1 MAINKNFV
9 IKNGLE
15 VNTNVLVAAAAESQV
30 GVGTTRPYYKLH
42 VGGGEGN
49 RGGIGATDITITGI
63 ATIGVAN
70 SDSGAFRVLGIS
82 TFQGDLDLLG
92 SAGVSTVRWDASKD
106 GLIFQD
112 NATARFGTGEDLRIW
127 HDGTNSYISDQ
138 GDGSL
143 IIYGTDET
151 LAVFTDDG
159 SVQLYNNDTK
169 VFETTGLGVTTYGDV
184 VVSGVTTSARLLVTG
199 ISTFTGNVDANGG
212 LTANTAIIEDL
223 TNNRVVIAGTGG
235 EIEDDANFTYD
246 GVGLNVGA
254 GSGVTVSN
262 TGNIAASGI
271 VTASGG
277 VKVGTAFTVD
287 ANTGNVAVS
296 GILTVGGDLN
306 VTGDI
311 TYDEVTGRNLNITG
325 FTTLA
330 GAVNVD
336 GTVDFANDVVFNGTN
351 DITWDASESAVVFND
366 GAAIRVGTGSDFSIF
381 HDGSNTYLRDSG
393 TGQLYIEGSQVNI
406 KNIAGEYMAYFTDDG
421 EAALYYDDAKV
432 FNTSPQGVNV
442 SGVMTALRAN
452 ISGIATADRFIGIHT
467 SADGGGI
474 GIGSTTAHVGYGITY
489 IDFKGPGVSTVYSSS
504 VTGITTIYFQGGGGG
519 SGVGAAGTWQN
530 DGAQGISTAKSVG
543 INTVGVAVTA
553 LQGGEKGASSGI
565 GQTFQGLYIS
575 NGMVVNDNALNGNH
589 YIGTAFGGVM
599 AGPVTVNGIITVDGN
614 WAVV

>member
-112 NATARFGTGEDLRIW
+112 NASARFGTGEDLRIW
-127 HDGTNSYISDQ
+127 HDGSNSYISDQ

-169 VFETTGLGVTTYGDV
+169 VFETTGLGATTYGDL
-184 VVSGVTTSARLLVTG
+184 VVSGVTTSARLNVTG
-199 ISTFTGNVDANGG
+199 VSTFATNTVVDS
-212 LTANTAIIEDL
+212 TSIK
-223 TNNRVVIAGTGG
+223 
-235 EIEDDANFTYD
+235 
-246 GVGLNVGA
+246 VG
-254 GSGVTVSN
+254 S
-262 TGNIAASGI
+262 AASIHTNGNAAFAGI
-271 VTASGG
+271 VTANGG

-296 GILTVGGDLN
+296 GILTVGGNLQ

-311 TYDEVTGRNLNITG
+311 TYD
-325 FTTLA
+325 
-330 GAVNVD
+330 
-336 GTVDFANDVVFNGTN
+336 
-351 DITWDASESAVVFND
+351 
-366 GAAIRVGTGSDFSIF
+366 
-381 HDGSNTYLRDSG
+381 
-393 TGQLYIEGSQVNI
+393 
-406 KNIAGEYMAYFTDDG
+406 
-421 EAALYYDDAKV
+421 
-432 FNTSPQGVNV
+432 
-442 SGVMTALRAN
+442 
-452 ISGIATADRFIGIHT
+452 
-467 SADGGGI
+467 
-474 GIGSTTAHVGYGITY
+474 
-489 IDFKGPGVSTVYSSS
+489 
-504 VTGITTIYFQGGGGG
+504 
-519 SGVGAAGTWQN
+519 
-530 DGAQGISTAKSVG
+530 
-543 INTVGVAVTA
+543 
-553 LQGGEKGASSGI
+553 
-565 GQTFQGLYIS
+565 
-575 NGMVVNDNALNGNH
+575 
-589 YIGTAFGGVM
+589 
-599 AGPVTVNGIITVDGN
+599 
-614 WAVV
+614 

>member
-1 MAINKNFV
+1 MAAS
-9 IKNGLE
+9 E
-15 VNTNVLVAAAAESQV
+15 ESQV

-63 ATIGVAN
+63 GTFGVAN
-70 SDSGAFRVLGIS
+70 SSSGALNVLGIS
-82 TFQGDLDLLG
+82 TFNGDIDLLG
-92 SAGVSTVRWDASKD
+92 SAGVSTVKWDASKD

-127 HDGTNSYISDQ
+127 HDGSNSYISDQ
-138 GDGSL
+138 GTGSL

-212 LTANTAIIEDL
+212 LTANTAIVEDL

-262 TGNIAASGI
+262 TGNIAAAGI
-271 VTASGG
+271 ITANGG
-277 VKVGTAFTVD
+277 VKVGAAFTVD

-296 GILTVGGDLN
+296 GILTVGGNLS

-325 FTTLA
+325 ITTLA
-330 GAVNVD
+330 GQANF
-336 GTVDFANDVVFNGTN
+336 GT
-351 DITWDASESAVVFND
+351 
-366 GAAIRVGTGSDFSIF
+366 
-381 HDGSNTYLRDSG
+381 
-393 TGQLYIEGSQVNI
+393 
-406 KNIAGEYMAYFTDDG
+406 
-421 EAALYYDDAKV
+421 
-432 FNTSPQGVNV
+432 
-442 SGVMTALRAN
+442 SGVGATIAAN
-452 ISGIATADRFIGIHT
+452 GNATFSGIVTAKEYVGVFT
-467 SADGGGI
+467 SAGGAGI
-474 GIGSTTAHVGYGITY
+474 GIGSTSAHVGYGFTY
-489 IDFKGPGVSTVYSSS
+489 IDFKGPGVSTVYASS
-504 VTGITTIYFQGGGGG
+504 VTGITTIYFQGGGG
-519 SGVGAAGTWQN
+519 SSVGAAGTWQN
-530 DGAQGISTAKSVG
+530 DGTAGISTAKNVG

-553 LQGGEKGASSGI
+553 LQGGQKGGSTGVGASAYGVYI
-565 GQTFQGLYIS
+565 G
-575 NGMVVNDNALNGNH
+575 NGMVITDNELNGDH
-589 YIGTAFGGVM
+589 YIGTAFNGIM
-599 AGPVTVNGIITVDGN
+599 AGPVTVNGYITVDGN